1 MFSYSRALAVGA
13 LLAGVA
19 NAGDN
24 FIMSQVR
31 TLSYTR
37 VDPLVSPG
45 ANGPHIHTVVGGSKF
60 DPDCTT
66 TACLRQS
73 KCSSSMVQADKSA
86 YWSPTVLYKFDNG
99 SMALMPTS
107 TRIYYFFKGRNGTT
121 SEMHPFP
128 ENFRMV
134 AGPPSDQRPPPSQYP
149 PKGQLS
155 YDQLQAMD
163 PRIAA
168 IKWGCSAGAVQ
179 GQGSGGSLPGQRP
192 YLPNDAPNGCGVL
205 NAGIFF
211 PSCNDGR
218 LDSPD
223 HFDHMRYPLDGSN
236 GYNCPPSHPIKFPTM
251 FMEHFYF
258 PPASQPY
265 RGAGKGN
272 WILSSGDDTG
282 LAYHA
287 DFINGWDAGS
297 LESIIQQCNAPNAPG
312 DNLSACGPLGQ
323 SVSVDAADQC
333 RSEGRIVFEEV
344 GLVRPIPTLPGCN
357 NWPADQP
364 NKPAC
369 KAPEVPMGMPT
380 GRYDYP
386 DFKLAL
392 PIANASTVDNTPQ
405 ASVSDTY
412 SYSSTTAAATT
423 STSAAPTT
431 TSSASST
438 GGAAAKDVSTSSAP
452 SATSTDDYNYGAPP
466 PGTTSSTTT
475 ASDDYNYGAPAH
487 TATSQS
493 SSSAPTTTASDDYN
507 YGAPPPTTSSS
518 AVPTSTADEYQYG
531 APPPAGA
538 SPTST
543 SASSSVAPAAAAPAP
558 ATTSA
563 SVAANSPASTVSTS
577 ATTTPS
583 PQNAGVVGGPKPH
596 GPPKPQKTCRPKHKG
611 HKAHGQHHRRNW
623 PKRL

>member
-1 MFSYSRALAVGA
+1 MVSYSRALVVGA

-19 NAGDN
+19 SADSDN

-31 TLSYTR
+31 TLAYTR
-37 VDPLVSPG
+37 VDPLVFPG

-86 YWSPTVLYKFDNG
+86 YWSPTLYYKFENG
-99 SMALMPTS
+99 TMATMPSS

-121 SEMHPFP
+121 SEMHAFP

-134 AGPPSDQRPPPSQYP
+134 AGPPSDERPAVYP
-149 PKGQLS
+149 PRGQLS

-163 PRIAA
+163 PRVAA

-179 GQGSGGSLPGQRP
+179 GQGTGGSLPGQRP
-192 YLPNDAPNGCGVL
+192 YLPNDAPNGCGVI

-258 PPASQPY
+258 PPADQPFH
-265 RGAGKGN
+265 GAN
-272 WILSSGDDTG
+272 TWILSSGDDTG

-287 DFINGWDAGS
+287 DFINGWDAGV
-297 LESIIQQCNAPNAPG
+297 LESVVAQCNAPNAPA

-323 SVSVDAADQC
+323 SVSVDAADKC

-344 GLVRPIPTLPGCN
+344 GLVRPISQFPGCN
-357 NWPADQP
+357 NWPDSERT
-364 NKPAC
+364 KPAC
-369 KAPEVPMGMPT
+369 NAPQVEMGQPT

-386 DFKLAL
+386 DFKLSL
-392 PIANASTVDNTPQ
+392 PIANASTVNNAPQ

-412 SYSSTTAAATT
+412 SYSSTSPAAAT
-423 STSAAPTT
+423 STSPGPST
-431 TSSASST
+431 TSSASSI
-438 GGAAAKDVSTSSAP
+438 GGAAAQGLSTSSAP
-452 SATSTDDYNYGAPP
+452 STTSTYDYNYGAPGAGTSSSSAVPTTTSDYNYGAPP
-466 PGTTSSTTT
+466 P
-475 ASDDYNYGAPAH
+475 
-487 TATSQS
+487 
-493 SSSAPTTTASDDYN
+493 
-507 YGAPPPTTSSS
+507 
-518 AVPTSTADEYQYG
+518 
-531 APPPAGA
+531 PAGA
-538 SPTST
+538 APTST
-543 SASSSVAPAAAAPAP
+543 SASSSAAGAAAAP

-563 SVAANSPASTVSTS
+563 STSSNPPASSVSTS

-583 PQNAGVVGGPKPH
+583 PQNAGVAGGGPAP
-596 GPPKPQKTCRPKHKG
+596 KTCRPKQKG
-611 HKAHGQHHRRNW
+611 RKPHGQHWRRNW
-623 PKRL
+623 QRRLVN